1 MKKETTKRLVLT
13 AMMLAIATVIAF
25 ICSLIPF
32 LNFPFG
38 GGITIASMLPI
49 ILVSYLYGTKWG
61 LFTGF
66 TYSVIQMMLGY
77 STIGAIFTP
86 SNDAYMGIIN
96 ALLICVIDY
105 VLAYT
110 ALGLGGVFRNKI
122 ENKGLALCLG
132 SIVALAVCY
141 ACHVLSGFI
150 FYGAWAEWFFTDTVI
165 ADTAFSKWIMSTFTG
180 NGLSLLYSVV
190 YNGCYM
196 IPEMIITAICA
207 FPISKIEGVK
217 KINIR
222 LDK

>member
-1 MKKETTKRLVLT
+1 MKKETTRRLVLT

-38 GGITIASMLPI
+38 GGITICSMLPI
-49 ILVSYLYGTKWG
+49 ILMSYMYGVKWG

-66 TYSVIQMMLGY
+66 TYSIIQMMLGY
-77 STIGAIFTP
+77 STIGALFTP
-86 SNDAYMGIIN
+86 ASDSYQGMIN

-105 VLAYT
+105 ILAYT

-132 SIVALAVCY
+132 SVLALVVCY
-141 ACHVLSGFI
+141 AMHVLSGFI

-165 ADTAFSKWIMSTFTG
+165 ADAAFSKWIMSTFTG
-180 NGLSLLYSVV
+180 NGLSLLYSTV

-196 IPEMIITAICA
+196 IPEMIITAVCA
-207 FPISKIEGVK
+207 FPVAKLTGVK
-217 KINIR
+217 KINI
-222 LDK
+222 

>member
-38 GGITIASMLPI
+38 GGITISSMLPI
-49 ILVSYLYGTKWG
+49 ILISYMYGTKWG
-61 LFTGF
+61 VFTGF
-66 TYSVIQMMLGY
+66 SYSIIQMMLGY
-77 STIGAIFTP
+77 STVGALFTP
-86 SNDAYMGIIN
+86 TSDSYQGILN

-105 VLAYT
+105 ILAYT

-132 SIVALAVCY
+132 SIVALVSCY
-141 ACHVLSGFI
+141 AFHVLSGFI
-150 FYGAWAEWFFTDTVI
+150 FYGAWAKWFFTDTVI
-165 ADTAFSKWIMSTFTG
+165 ADMSASKWVMSTFTG
-180 NGLSLLYSVV
+180 KGLSLIYSVV

-196 IPEMIITAICA
+196 IPEMIITAMCA

>member
-1 MKKETTKRLVLT
+1 MKQETTKRLVLT

-25 ICSLIPF
+25 ICSIIPF

-49 ILVSYLYGTKWG
+49 ILVSYIYGTRWG

-77 STIGAIFTP
+77 STIGALFTP
-86 SNDAYMGIIN
+86 ANDAYQGIIN

-105 VLAYT
+105 ILAYT
-110 ALGLGGVFRNKI
+110 ALGLGGVFRNKF
-122 ENKGLALCLG
+122 ENKGLALCFG
-132 SIVALAVCY
+132 SILALVVCY
-141 ACHVLSGFI
+141 AFHVISGFI

-165 ADTAFSKWIMSTFTG
+165 ADTAFSKWIMSTFKG
-180 NGLSLLYSVV
+180 NGLSLLYSIV

-196 IPEMIITAICA
+196 IPEIIITAACA
-207 FPISKIEGVK
+207 FPVAKIRGVN
-217 KINIR
+217 KINI
-222 LDK
+222 

>member
-1 MKKETTKRLVLT
+1 MKQETTKRLVLT

-49 ILVSYLYGTKWG
+49 ILVSYIYGTRWG

-77 STIGAIFTP
+77 STIGALFTP
-86 SNDAYMGIIN
+86 ANDAYQGIIN

-105 VLAYT
+105 ILAYT
-110 ALGLGGVFRNKI
+110 ALGLGGVFRNKL

-132 SIVALAVCY
+132 SILALVVCY
-141 ACHVLSGFI
+141 AFHVISGFI

-165 ADTAFSKWIMSTFTG
+165 ADTEFSKWIMSTFKG
-180 NGLSLLYSVV
+180 NGLSLLYSMV

-196 IPEMIITAICA
+196 IPEIVITSVCA
-207 FPISKIEGVK
+207 FPVAKIRGVN
-217 KINIR
+217 KINI
-222 LDK
+222 

>member
-38 GGITIASMLPI
+38 GGITISSMLPI
-49 ILVSYLYGTKWG
+49 ILISYMYGTKWG
-61 LFTGF
+61 VFTGF
-66 TYSVIQMMLGY
+66 SYSIIQMMLGY
-77 STIGAIFTP
+77 STIGALFIPT
-86 SNDAYMGIIN
+86 SDSYQGILN

-105 VLAYT
+105 ILAYT
-110 ALGLGGVFRNKI
+110 ALGLGGVFRNKM

-132 SIVALAVCY
+132 SVVALVSCY
-141 ACHVLSGFI
+141 VLHVLSGFI

-165 ADTAFSKWIMSTFTG
+165 ADMSASKWVMSTFTG
-180 NGLSLLYSVV
+180 KGLSLIYSVV

-196 IPEMIITAICA
+196 IPEMIITAMCA

>member
-1 MKKETTKRLVLT
+1 MKNEKIKRLVLT

-25 ICSLIPF
+25 VCSLIPF

-38 GGITIASMLPI
+38 GGITICSMLPI
-49 ILVSYLYGTKWG
+49 IIVSYMYGIKWG
-61 LFTGF
+61 LFTGV
-66 TYSVIQMMLGY
+66 TYSIIQMMLGY
-77 STIGAIFTP
+77 GTVGALFTP
-86 SNDAYMGIIN
+86 TSDSYMGIIN
-96 ALLICVIDY
+96 ALVICLVDY

-110 ALGLGGVFRNKI
+110 SLGLGGVFRNKI

-132 SIVALAVCY
+132 SIVAISACY
-141 ACHVLSGFI
+141 AFHVLSGFI

-165 ADTAFSKWIMSTFTG
+165 AELAVSKWIMSTFTG
-180 NGLSLLYSVV
+180 GGLSLVYSTV

-196 IPEMIITAICA
+196 IPEIIITAVCA
-207 FPISKIEGVK
+207 FPMSKIKEVK